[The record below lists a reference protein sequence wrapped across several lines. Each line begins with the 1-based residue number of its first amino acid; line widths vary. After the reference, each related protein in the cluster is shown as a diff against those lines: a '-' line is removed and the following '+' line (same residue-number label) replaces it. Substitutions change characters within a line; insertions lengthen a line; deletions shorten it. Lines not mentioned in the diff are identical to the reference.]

1 MCTCAC
7 LSPRAEIKDV
17 VDIIRNS
24 PEMCFIRIESINI
37 NLIIIFD

>member
-7 LSPRAEIKDV
+7 LSPGAEIKDV

-24 PEMCFIRIESINI
+24 PEMCFIGLNE
-37 NLIIIFD
+37 